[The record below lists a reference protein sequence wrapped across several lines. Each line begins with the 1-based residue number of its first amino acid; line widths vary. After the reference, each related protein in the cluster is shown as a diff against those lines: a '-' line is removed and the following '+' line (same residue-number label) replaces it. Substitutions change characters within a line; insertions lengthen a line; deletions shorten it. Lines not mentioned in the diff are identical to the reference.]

1 MKPFRLTIFLL
12 LLLYHATFLGVALNG
27 DWSWIVNNTQTVLW
41 ITIVGFLLFVTI
53 FLMGLADRRHYQK
66 KIARLEAEK
75 DQIKAKVYDMQKRNE
90 EIDDSIKSFE
100 ESIDKKDKNQNEE

>member
-12 LLLYHATFLGVALNG
+12 LLLYHAIFVGVALNEE
-27 DWSWIVNNTQTVLW
+27 WSWIVNNTQTVLW
-41 ITIVGFLLFVTI
+41 ITIVGFVLFMTL
-53 FLMGLADRRHYQK
+53 FLMGLADRRYYQR
-66 KIARLEAEK
+66 KIAKLEVEK

-100 ESIDKKDKNQNEE
+100 ESIEKKDKDKKEE